1 MYLKLFKYGCSIGVT
16 IRKLSS
22 PKDSH
27 DMSNRYSSM
36 ERPRMSHQHDPAKE
50 PDGLL

>member
-22 PKDSH
+22 PWNADN
-27 DMSNRYSSM
+27 MSNCYSPM